1 MLLLYSAEQHEIIYS
16 KVYGNDGKRKRKS
29 NENAERPKSL
39 RLKNLTK
46 RKNGRPMRP
55 TSVKKPKSAKRRRPN
70 ESSKKPIWP
79 VSVKKPKFA
88 RR

>member
-1 MLLLYSAEQHEIIYS
+1 MKENTGHSPLLLLYSAEQHEIIYS

-55 TSVKKPKSAKRRRPN
+55 ASLKKPKSAAKRLRPN
-70 ESSKKPIWP
+70 ESSKKP
-79 VSVKKPKFA
+79 KN
-88 RR
+88 